1 MTEHSSDTAPDHSAD
16 GSPADSVARDLGTWM
31 AQIPAEPTGRPAAT
45 EAARQRIGRL
55 SRLFGRV
62 LDEVADGHG
71 LSVGDLEALSALQRT
86 PGPCT
91 PTTLA
96 HLLGV
101 TSGTISTRLRRLEA
115 AGLVEAADEA
125 VDRDGRSRPV
135 RLTSAGRGRWS
146 AATVDRLDIE
156 RERFAVLD
164 DDDLARLNDAL
175 GLLLAEYE
183 RRYGAASRHDRTG

>member
-1 MTEHSSDTAPDHSAD
+1 MTERSSDSAPDQPAD
-16 GSPADSVARDLGTWM
+16 GSPDSVARDLGTWM
-31 AQIPAEPTGRPAAT
+31 AQIPAPATGRPAAT

-62 LDEVADGHG
+62 LEEVADEHG

-91 PTTLA
+91 PTALA
-96 HLLGV
+96 QLLGV

-115 AGLVEAADEA
+115 AGLVEAADVAE
-125 VDRDGRSRPV
+125 RDGRSRPV
-135 RLTSAGRGRWS
+135 RLTSAGRRRWS
-146 AATVDRLDIE
+146 AATAGRLDLE

-164 DDDLARLNDAL
+164 DAALARLNDAL